1 MTPDGMVL
9 GLKFDGGETFARIL
23 EEATLPLEPGDLFVL
38 FTDGL
43 TEAMNMDG
51 DCFGDARLIALVEEH
66 GDGPPEQLRERIL
79 REIQAFTG
87 PAAQHDDMTMLV
99 LKVEGGLGEPLLHA
113 EAAGGVGVH

>member
-1 MTPDGMVL
+1 ML
-9 GLKFDGGETFARIL
+9 Y
-23 EEATLPLEPGDLFVL
+23 
-38 FTDGL
+38 TDGL

-51 DCFGDARLIALVEEH
+51 DWFGEARLTALVEEH

-99 LKVEGGLGEPLLHA
+99 LKVDGS
-113 EAAGGVGVH
+113 AGAPVVPA